1 MDIFKTL
8 LLDTPVSTVVTGTV
22 AVNQG
27 GTGATTAADARV
39 NLLPSYTGNANKVL
53 SLNSGATDVEWTA
66 NGSGTVT
73 SVDLT
78 AGTGISVSGGPITS
92 TGNITVTNTAP
103 DQTVVLTAGTGISTS
118 GTYPN
123 FTITNSSPDQTVVL
137 TSGTGITVSGT
148 YPNFTVTNSAP
159 SLGGDV
165 VGPASSTDNA
175 VVRFDLATGKLV
187 QNSGVTISDAD
198 LLTTTSLQ
206 VNDNSTFGTSN
217 TDTVDF
223 VGRVASEFT
232 PSTDNTYDLGRVGHE
247 WRDLFIDGTANIDSL
262 VADTADINGG
272 TIDGATI
279 GGASAAAGKF
289 TTLDATGNVGFDGG
303 TFIFND
309 AGADKDFR
317 IEGDTAAN
325 LFFSDASVDRIGI
338 NEGTPLARLDLN
350 GNYASNI
357 TAVSLLD
364 IDCSTANY
372 FTKTIAA
379 DSTFTFSNPP
389 SSRSFAFALEVT
401 HTSGAITWPAAVKW
415 PKDTAPTLTTG
426 KTHIFI
432 FVTDDGGTRWRGA
445 SLVDYVN

>member
-1 MDIFKTL
+1 
-8 LLDTPVSTVVTGTV
+8 
-22 AVNQG
+22 
-27 GTGATTAADARV
+27 
-39 NLLPSYTGNANKVL
+39 
-53 SLNSGATDVEWTA
+53 
-66 NGSGTVT
+66 
-73 SVDLT
+73 
-78 AGTGISVSGGPITS
+78 VSGGPITS
-92 TGNITVTNTAP
+92 TGSITVTNTAP

-123 FTITNSSPDQTVVL
+123 FTITNSAPDQTVVL

-303 TFIFND
+303 TFTFND

-350 GNYASNI
+350 GNYAGNI

-389 SSRSFAFALEVT
+389 ASRAFAFALELT

-426 KTHIFI
+426 KTHVFI

-445 SLVDYVN
+445 ALVDYVN